1 MTSSSRMPA
10 VWQRRFNASSI
21 EVRPRMDDPVAPAIV
36 DELRTRF
43 PDFVRAFEPDGL
55 SPEEFD
61 TFGPTA
67 RTLRAFTGVVPR
79 PAAPGRRCAL
89 PVPNL
94 RTSERWR

>member
-1 MTSSSRMPA
+1 MITMPA

-21 EVRPRMDDPVAPAIV
+21 EVRSRMGEQVAPAIV

-61 TFGPTA
+61 AFGPTA
-67 RTLRAFTGVVPR
+67 RTLRAFTGSYHDLLHQVADALVPNPDVR
-79 PAAPGRRCAL
+79 PA
-89 PVPNL
+89 
-94 RTSERWR
+94 S

>member
-1 MTSSSRMPA
+1 MD
-10 VWQRRFNASSI
+10 
-21 EVRPRMDDPVAPAIV
+21 EVFPHPLRLPVQPEPPRERPKKRHLQTPAIV

-67 RTLRAFTGVVPR
+67 RTLRAFTGSYHDLLHQVADALVPNPDVR
-79 PAAPGRRCAL
+79 PA
-89 PVPNL
+89 
-94 RTSERWR
+94 S